1 MFLDD
6 SRRHSGLL
14 ELLGV
19 VQGRSYGFLTER
31 VVVVVKWRSWLGCA
45 WVYEVRVEGGLAGRY
60 VLVEQSRSLVC
71 VVFCLGANQG
81 GKGSLEFLSVLLE
94 LSSVSSRW

>member
-1 MFLDD
+1 M
-6 SRRHSGLL
+6 
-14 ELLGV
+14 EV
-19 VQGRSYGFLTER
+19 VARWCL
-31 VVVVVKWRSWLGCA
+31 A
-45 WVYEVRVEGGLAGRY
+45 YEVRVEGGLAGRY
-60 VLVEQSRSLVC
+60 AVEQSRSLVC